1 MRQML
6 LQNAAAILLQNAS
19 GSLLQI
25 ILRQFYYKMRQY
37 NRLCNKIASHSID

>member
-25 ILRQFYYKMRQY
+25 ILRQFYYKMRPLLQ
-37 NRLCNKIASHSID
+37 IATVQQIMQ